1 MNKRP
6 DVFKPITD
14 EQLRALSEKNGWV
27 GKERGVEPEEVGIT
41 KEMQRAALH
50 ARLEQAMVEG
60 RNAIA
65 PSEYFLDKCAA
76 ELPRQK
82 GLENTTATPS
92 RTDLDALRAFI
103 TPSTAAQARER
114 EAADERESNE
124 QFDGFGEDPTPL
136 DQFLR
141 EQRLKPISEE
151 QHAAI
156 AAAEPATRGAVV
168 ESILNGPSKLEAL
181 RAIIGGTT
189 DEQARASMAAY
200 ETENSGK
207 GTGYGEDPTD
217 WEAYQRE
224 REELEFLQHRDASV
238 TDAQLIERMN
248 NAPDMG
254 GSIIAEHL
262 ARETGVPAEILR
274 TLAGISDPK
283 NEHQFTAE
291 AARNAF
297 AGVEVLRRVTKPR
310 TVAEAVTAAVRRYG
324 TAGRENVSND
334 DASGPGPS
342 RRNFRGVDVRSLT
355 PTPPMT
361 EDEKAAR
368 YKAGRIAEMTEHQA
382 GLWLLPPNPGAFG
395 TLEQWQAWRQE
406 LLALGPETAGADVE
420 LKIAD
425 KVIAGMLGCPE

>member
-41 KEMQRAALH
+41 KEMQRAALL

-60 RNAIA
+60 RNALA

-76 ELPRQK
+76 ELPRQN

-114 EAADERESNE
+114 EAADEREGME
-124 QFDGFGEDPTPL
+124 QLSGYGEDPTPL
-136 DQFLR
+136 DQFLQ
-141 EQRLKPISEE
+141 EQGFKPISEE

-168 ESILNGPSKLEAL
+168 DSLLDEPDAQDTAFLEEERKFL
-181 RAIIGGTT
+181 
-189 DEQARASMAAY
+189 EQ
-200 ETENSGK
+200 
-207 GTGYGEDPTD
+207 
-217 WEAYQRE
+217 
-224 REELEFLQHRDASV
+224 RDASV

-262 ARETGVPAEILR
+262 AQETGVPAEMLR

-291 AARNAF
+291 AARKAF
-297 AGVEVLRRVTKPR
+297 AGVEVLRRVTEPKS
-310 TVAEAVTAAVRRYG
+310 VVEAVEATVRRYG

-334 DASGPGPS
+334 DASGRGSNGRGP
-342 RRNFRGVDVRSLT
+342 RGVDVRSLK
-355 PTPPMT
+355 PKPPMT
-361 EDEKAAR
+361 DDEKAAR
-368 YKAGRIAEMTEHQA
+368 YKACRIAEMTEHQA
-382 GLWLLPPNPGAFG
+382 GLWLLPPNPGPFG

-406 LLALGPETAGADVE
+406 LLALGPETAGVDVE
-420 LKIAD
+420 LQIAD
-425 KVIAGMLGCPE
+425 KVIARMHGGPE

>member
-1 MNKRP
+1 MG
-6 DVFKPITD
+6 
-14 EQLRALSEKNGWV
+14 QLRALSEKEGWT

-41 KEMQRAALH
+41 KEMQRAALL

-60 RNAIA
+60 RNAPA

-76 ELPRQK
+76 ELPHRNN
-82 GLENTTATPS
+82 LENTTATPS

-124 QFDGFGEDPTPL
+124 QLDGFGEDPTPL

-141 EQRLKPISEE
+141 EQGLPPISEE

-156 AAAEPATRGAVV
+156 AAAEPATRGQVV
-168 ESILNGPSKLEAL
+168 DSLPDEPDAQDAAFLEEERKFL
-181 RAIIGGTT
+181 
-189 DEQARASMAAY
+189 EQ
-200 ETENSGK
+200 
-207 GTGYGEDPTD
+207 
-217 WEAYQRE
+217 
-224 REELEFLQHRDASV
+224 RDASV
-238 TDAQLIERMN
+238 TDAQLIKRMN

-262 ARETGVPAEILR
+262 AQETGVPAEMLR

-291 AARNAF
+291 AARKAF
-297 AGVEVLRRVTKPR
+297 AGVEVLRRVTKPK
-310 TVAEAVTAAVRRYG
+310 TVVEAVKAAVRRYG

-334 DASGPGPS
+334 DAFGPGP
-342 RRNFRGVDVRSLT
+342 RHLNLRGVDVSSLT

-368 YKAGRIAEMTEHQA
+368 YKSGRIAEMTEHQA

-406 LLALGPETAGADVE
+406 LLALGPETAGVDVE
-420 LKIAD
+420 LQIAD
-425 KVIAGMLGCPE
+425 KVITRMQGGQP

>member
-1 MNKRP
+1 MNTPPFHR
-6 DVFKPITD
+6 FKPISE
-14 EQLRALSEKNGWV
+14 EQLRALSEKEGWT

-41 KEMQRAALH
+41 EEMMRDA
-50 ARLEQAMVEG
+50 V
-60 RNAIA
+60 A
-65 PSEYFLDKCAA
+65 PTT
-76 ELPRQK
+76 QK
-82 GLENTTATPS
+82 TN
-92 RTDLDALRAFI
+92 LDALRAFI

-114 EAADERESNE
+114 EAADERESME
-124 QFDGFGEDPTPL
+124 QLSGYGEDPTPL
-136 DQFLR
+136 DQFLQ

-156 AAAEPATRGAVV
+156 AGAEPATHGTVV
-168 ESILNGPSKLEAL
+168 ESILNGPRKLEAL

-200 ETENSGK
+200 EAENSGK

-217 WEAYQRE
+217 WDAYQRE
-224 REELEFLQHRDASV
+224 REELAFLQQRDASV

-248 NAPDMG
+248 NAPDLG

-262 ARETGVPAEILR
+262 ARETGVPAEMLR

-291 AARNAF
+291 AARKAF
-297 AGVEVLRRVTKPR
+297 AGVEVLRRVTKPK
-310 TVAEAVTAAVRRYG
+310 TVAEAVEAAVRRYG

-334 DASGPGPS
+334 DASGQGS
-342 RRNFRGVDVRSLT
+342 SGRNLRGVDVSSLT

-361 EDEKAAR
+361 ADEKAAR

-382 GLWLLPPNPGAFG
+382 GLWLLPPNPGPFG

-406 LLALGPETAGADVE
+406 LLALGPKTAGVDVE
-420 LKIAD
+420 LQIAD
-425 KVIAGMLGCPE
+425 KVIASMQGGQP